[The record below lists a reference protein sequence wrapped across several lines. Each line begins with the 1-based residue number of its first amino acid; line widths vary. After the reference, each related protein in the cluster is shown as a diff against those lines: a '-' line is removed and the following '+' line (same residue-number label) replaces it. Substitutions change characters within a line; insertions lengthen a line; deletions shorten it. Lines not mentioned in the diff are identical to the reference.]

1 MRGQFLIGMCEE
13 SEGMNRG
20 RRSKMAFLVLLA
32 ITWLVVCG
40 HVIGAD
46 SSFEFTATQ
55 KDFKLYFPAYLANGF
70 FTTTTSLRGTDPAP
84 SYMVALMD
92 YTPSDV
98 SRPAAIPSWAEI
110 DYFDGSSWLNQSPVT
125 PVGFQNYRQ
134 TLNMFDGRLE
144 TRYTWV
150 DGSRS
155 SLIEVSTFV
164 SEAAPHLAATSLTLT
179 PGFNGT
185 VRLRFTLRPRPGPRY
200 RLAMAKLDS
209 TGLEKAVAAVRSK
222 LVLTDP
228 TAPER
233 SQGEGTS
240 GPVVESPTAPDR
252 AAIWYPGE
260 LQIQTFGGDEGQA
273 LIWITGRAV
282 GGLQIAE
289 AAAVELPAGLKPVEA
304 KLHRSADLLE
314 LEIAGDVQEGKT
326 YAFIKYVAA
335 SREGW
340 GGLKEAVIP
349 WARDARKQG
358 IANLLSDHE
367 AAWHGLW
374 KSDILV
380 EGNDEVQKVIHSD
393 LFSLLENSTQETRW
407 AMQGMGL
414 SPYYM
419 GHVFWDSDSWD
430 FPALVLL
437 HPERAKPLVTF
448 RFHTLP
454 QAEARAKERGYKGA
468 MYAWESDPEKGID
481 VTPAFAGAF
490 GEREIHVNAD
500 AAIAQWQYYL
510 ATGDLEWLRQYGYPV
525 IREVAD
531 FWISRST
538 YNAQKES
545 YEILHVTSPDEAY
558 NDVPNDAFTNAVAQ
572 KALRIAANSSRVLGL
587 APDAKWEEVAQKMYI
602 PFSQREQRHLDF
614 DETVPHNKH
623 TWMGSS
629 ISWLAYPPLDLPM
642 SGEVRRNDFGFAIKS
657 LSDLTPDANDM
668 VPVMLGIEAAELG
681 DAAESYKWLEF
692 SMGGFLKPPFNMR
705 SETARNNAI
714 YNLSISAGFVENF
727 LYGLTGLRFTEQ
739 GLVPVYP
746 SILPAAFKSVT
757 LKGVCLH
764 DQRFDFVLNR
774 DGTGKVQLSKRPST
788 P

>member
-1 MRGQFLIGMCEE
+1 MRRRALIRMC
-13 SEGMNRG
+13 NDIA
-20 RRSKMAFLVLLA
+20 RRRKVRMTCLVLLVIA
-32 ITWLVVCG
+32 WLAPCG
-40 HVIGAD
+40 HTAGEGR
-46 SSFEFTATQ
+46 SFEFTATE

-92 YTPSDV
+92 YTPGDI

-110 DYFDGSSWLNQSPVT
+110 DYFDGTSWLNKSPVT
-125 PVGFQNYRQ
+125 PLGFQDYKQ
-134 TLNMFDGRLE
+134 TLNTFDGRLE
-144 TRYTWV
+144 THYTWV
-150 DGSRS
+150 DGSKS
-155 SLIEVSTFV
+155 SLIEVNTFV
-164 SEAAPHLAATSLTLT
+164 SEAAPHLAATSFTLT
-179 PGFNGT
+179 PRFSGV
-185 VRLRFTLRPRPGPRY
+185 VRLRFTLRPHPALRY

-209 TGLEKAVAAVRSK
+209 AGLEKAVAAAHAT

-233 SQGEGTS
+233 AQGERTP
-240 GPVVESPTAPDR
+240 GPVVEGPTAPDR

-260 LQIQTFGGDEGQA
+260 WQIQASGGDAGQT
-273 LIWITGRAV
+273 LIWITGQGV
-282 GGLQIAE
+282 DGLPMAE
-289 AAAVELPAGLKPVEA
+289 AAAVGLPDSLKPVRCE
-304 KLHRSADLLE
+304 LHRSAQLVE
-314 LEIAGDVQEGKT
+314 LEISADVQKDNT
-326 YAFIKYVAA
+326 YTFTKYVAA

-340 GGLKEAVIP
+340 GGLKEAVVA
-349 WARDARKQG
+349 WAVDARNQG
-358 IANLLSDHE
+358 VAGLRRDHE

-374 KSDILV
+374 KSDIVV
-380 EGNDEVQKVIHSD
+380 EGNDEIQKVIHAD
-393 LFSLLENSTQETRW
+393 MFSLLENSTPDTRW

-437 HPERAKPLVTF
+437 HPERAKSIVTY

-454 QAEARAKERGYKGA
+454 QAEARAKEHGFKGA
-468 MYAWESDPEKGID
+468 MYPWESDPEKGID

-490 GEREIHVNAD
+490 GEREIHVNGD

-525 IREVAD
+525 IRQVAE
-531 FWISRST
+531 FWTSRST
-538 YNAQKES
+538 YRAQKDR

-572 KALRIAANSSRVLGL
+572 KALRVAVYSSRALGL
-587 APDAKWEEVAQKMYI
+587 APDPKWDEIAQKMYI
-602 PFSQREQRHLDF
+602 PFSQSEQRHLDF
-614 DETVPHNKH
+614 DEAVPHDKH

-642 SGEVRRNDFGFAIKS
+642 SNEVRRNDFNFAIKS

-692 SMGGFLKPPFNMR
+692 SMGGFLKPPFDVR
-705 SETARNNAI
+705 SETAKNNAI
-714 YNLSISAGFVENF
+714 YNLSISSGFLENF
-727 LYGLTGLRFTEQ
+727 LYGFTGLRFTEQ
-739 GLVPVYP
+739 GLTSAYP
-746 SILPAAFKSVT
+746 PLLPDGFKSVT
-757 LKGVCLH
+757 LKGISLH
-764 DQRFDFVLNR
+764 NQKFDLILSR
-774 DGTGKVQLSKRPST
+774 DSSGKVQLSKRPSVL
-788 P
+788 

>member
-1 MRGQFLIGMCEE
+1 
-13 SEGMNRG
+13 
-20 RRSKMAFLVLLA
+20 
-32 ITWLVVCG
+32 
-40 HVIGAD
+40 
-46 SSFEFTATQ
+46 
-55 KDFKLYFPAYLANGF
+55 
-70 FTTTTSLRGTDPAP
+70 
-84 SYMVALMD
+84 
-92 YTPSDV
+92 
-98 SRPAAIPSWAEI
+98 
-110 DYFDGSSWLNQSPVT
+110 
-125 PVGFQNYRQ
+125 
-134 TLNMFDGRLE
+134 
-144 TRYTWV
+144 
-150 DGSRS
+150 
-155 SLIEVSTFV
+155 
-164 SEAAPHLAATSLTLT
+164 
-179 PGFNGT
+179 
-185 VRLRFTLRPRPGPRY
+185 
-200 RLAMAKLDS
+200 
-209 TGLEKAVAAVRSK
+209 
-222 LVLTDP
+222 
-228 TAPER
+228 
-233 SQGEGTS
+233 
-240 GPVVESPTAPDR
+240 
-252 AAIWYPGE
+252 
-260 LQIQTFGGDEGQA
+260 
-273 LIWITGRAV
+273 
-282 GGLQIAE
+282 
-289 AAAVELPAGLKPVEA
+289 
-304 KLHRSADLLE
+304 
-314 LEIAGDVQEGKT
+314 
-326 YAFIKYVAA
+326 
-335 SREGW
+335 
-340 GGLKEAVIP
+340 
-349 WARDARKQG
+349 
-358 IANLLSDHE
+358 
-367 AAWHGLW
+367 
-374 KSDILV
+374 
-380 EGNDEVQKVIHSD
+380 
-393 LFSLLENSTQETRW
+393 LLENSTQETRW

-510 ATGDLEWLRQYGYPV
+510 ATGDLVWLREYGYPV
-525 IREVAD
+525 IHEVAE

-538 YNAQKES
+538 YNAPKDR

-572 KALRIAANSSRVLGL
+572 KALRIAASTSHALGL
-587 APDAKWEEVAQKMYI
+587 APDPKWEEVAQKMYI

-642 SGEVRRNDFGFAIKS
+642 SDEVRRNDFDFAIKS

-727 LYGLTGLRFTEQ
+727 LYGFTGLRFTEQ
-739 GLVPVYP
+739 GLASVYP
-746 SILPAAFKSVT
+746 SILPPAFKSVT
-757 LKGVCLH
+757 LKGACLH
-764 DQRFDFVLNR
+764 NQRFEFVLNR
-774 DGTGKVQLSKRPST
+774 DSSGKVQLSKRPAG

>member
-1 MRGQFLIGMCEE
+1 
-13 SEGMNRG
+13 MNSS
-20 RRSKMAFLVLLA
+20 RRAPMTFPLLLT
-32 ITWLVVCG
+32 ITWLVLCG
-40 HVIGAD
+40 HIMGAD
-46 SSFEFTATQ
+46 PSFEFTATE
-55 KDFKLYFPAYLANGF
+55 KDFNLYFPAYLANGF

-84 SYMVALMD
+84 AYMVGLMD
-92 YTPSDV
+92 YTPGDV
-98 SRPAAIPSWAEI
+98 SRPAAVPSWAEI

-125 PVGFQNYRQ
+125 PVAFQDYRQ

-144 TRYTWV
+144 TRYKWA

-155 SLIEVSTFV
+155 SVIEVNTFV

-185 VRLRFTLRPRPGPRY
+185 VRLRFTLRPHPAPRY

-209 TGLEKAVAAVRSK
+209 TGLEKAVAAVRAK
-222 LVLTDP
+222 LVLSDP

-233 SQGEGTS
+233 ARGEENS

-260 LQIQTFGGDEGQA
+260 LQIQTFGGDTDQA

-289 AAAVELPAGLKPVEA
+289 AAAVELPAGLKPVET
-304 KLHRSADLLE
+304 KFHQSADLVE
-314 LEIAGDVQEGKT
+314 LEIAAEVKEGKAYRFT
-326 YAFIKYVAA
+326 KYVAA
-335 SREGW
+335 SREDW
-340 GGLKEAVIP
+340 GGLKGAVLA
-349 WARDARKQG
+349 WVRDARKQG
-358 IANLLSDHE
+358 IANLLSDHD

-374 KSDILV
+374 KSDIV
-380 EGNDEVQKVIHSD
+380 VVGNDEVQKAIHSD
-393 LFSLLENSTQETRW
+393 LFSLFENSTQETRW

-468 MYAWESDPEKGID
+468 MYPWESDPEKGID

-490 GEREIHVNAD
+490 GEREIHVNGD

-510 ATGDLEWLRQYGYPV
+510 ATGDLEWLRQYGNPV

-531 FWISRST
+531 FWISRSN
-538 YNAQKES
+538 YNAQKDR

-558 NDVPNDAFTNAVAQ
+558 NDVPNDTFTNAVAQ
-572 KALRIAANSSRVLGL
+572 RALRIAVSTSHVLGS
-587 APDAKWEEVAQKMYI
+587 APDPEWNAVADKIYI
-602 PFSQREQRHLDF
+602 PFSQSERRHLDF

-642 SGEVRRNDFGFAIKS
+642 SNEVRRNDFDFAIKS
-657 LSDLTPDANDM
+657 LSELTPDANDM

-681 DAAESYKWLEF
+681 DAEEAYKWLEF

-727 LYGLTGLRFTEQ
+727 LYGFTGLRFTDQ
-739 GLVPVYP
+739 GLASVYP

-757 LKGVCLH
+757 LKGVSLH
-764 DQRFDFVLNR
+764 NQRCDFVLSR
-774 DGTGKVQLSKRPST
+774 DTTGKVQLDKQPSV